1 MPSSR
6 NQRRRRA
13 VLDLQA
19 CQTRYSRGRGIG
31 RYTFHLTEALARTP
45 GAFDYTLCVNG
56 FFADSSAELEATFS
70 PLLGSDRVV
79 RYDATCSQ
87 EPWSAAAID
96 LQQLAGE
103 WIAQHAWIAQKPDIV
118 HVNSV
123 FEGLSGEA
131 VVPDVAGL
139 PRGTVLSATAYD
151 LIPLIFAETYL
162 HDDTTRAWYRSRI
175 DRLCRCDV
183 LLAISDATRR
193 DIIERLGYPADRVV
207 SVQGAT
213 DERFSPAE
221 VPHARARALLEAHHL
236 AQPYVM
242 YTGGIDHRKNVE
254 GIIRA
259 FAMLPQ
265 AQRDAHQLAI
275 VCSVSDPERI
285 RLEKLVRSSG
295 LTPRSVVLTGFV
307 SDADLVDLYRC
318 CELFVFPS
326 RYEGFGLPVLEAM
339 ACGAPTI
346 AADTSSLPEIVGRQ
360 DALFSI
366 DRDEHVAAAIAHALS
381 DAGFRRSLREQG
393 LARAKSFSWRR
404 VADRAADAWDDAIA
418 RKQDRVA
425 IAVTTLR
432 PRLAVVTPLLPE
444 RSGIADFVNEL
455 LPHLAAHFRIELF
468 VSAEAD
474 AERYRAAGFAVHPW
488 QELPATWLDYDG
500 GVVYQFGNSSFHAH
514 MLPLLRM
521 CPGTVFLHD
530 AYLSGL
536 MAHVESA
543 SSAGRGFFRDMLR
556 YCHPGD
562 AVDQYDG
569 LGRDDA
575 IERHPMSRWVADH
588 ATGVVVTS
596 EHARQV
602 MLTRGQLDGARCRVV
617 AHQRSP
623 RVVAAA
629 DRARVRDALG
639 IADSELLVC
648 SFGFAADRKLSN
660 ELIDA
665 WCSARPKDPARLVL
679 VGEAEGPY
687 GDALRRRTRQPSD
700 ARNVEITGYVSDDV
714 FHAYMQ
720 AADLVVQLRQR
731 SRGEA
736 SGAALYAMAHGKPL
750 VASRHGSL
758 AEITP
763 DACIHVGDPLD
774 VDELAR
780 VLAELAGDAD
790 KRERIGARAQQW
802 IRETCDPAAA
812 ARDAASAIACFNDP
826 AIVRRRSDLAARV
839 HAVASL
845 PHPATQGDWAQD
857 ALARAA
863 RAEPAR
869 TRSAV
874 AGSIARAIGT
884 LVPLH
889 SRHEARRGDESWTR
903 GGTLTLLG
911 SDSRLLTHCGVKNG
925 HRITTAGRDGFL
937 VYGPYIRVPS
947 GKYRVRVY
955 GARHAIGNGTAPILE
970 AVCNGGR
977 HPLAKCEMNDGSA
990 IGDLLGRLDFAA
1002 EQAIGDLEIRIRVTN
1017 ATDMAVDSIDLV
1029 ALAS

>member
-6 NQRRRRA
+6 NQRRHRA

-19 CQTRYSRGRGIG
+19 CQTPYSRGRGIG
-31 RYTFHLTEALARTP
+31 RYTFHLTEALARTA

-56 FFADSSAELEATFS
+56 FFADSSAELDSTFS
-70 PLLGSDRVV
+70 PLLGPDRLI
-79 RYDATCSQ
+79 RYDATCSRNA
-87 EPWSAAAID
+87 WSARVID

-103 WIAQHAWIAQKPDIV
+103 WIAQHAWIAQKPDLV

-123 FEGLSGEA
+123 FEGLAGDA
-131 VVPDVAGL
+131 VVPDATGL
-139 PRGTVLSATAYD
+139 PRSTVLSATAYD
-151 LIPLIFAETYL
+151 LIPLIFAKTYL
-162 HDDTTRAWYRSRI
+162 HDETTRAWYRSRI

-193 DIIERLGYPADRVV
+193 DIIERLDYPADRIV
-207 SVQGAT
+207 SVQGAA
-213 DERFSPAE
+213 DERFSSADVSPA
-221 VPHARARALLEAHHL
+221 RTRALLQAHGL
-236 AQPYVM
+236 TQPYVM

-259 FAMLPQ
+259 FALLPL
-265 AQRDAHQLAI
+265 AQRATRQLAI
-275 VCSVSDPERI
+275 VCSVSDPDRT
-285 RLEKLVRSSG
+285 RLENLVRSSG
-295 LTPRSVVLTGFV
+295 LPARSVVLTGFV

-360 DALFSI
+360 DALFPI
-366 DRDEHVAAAIAHALS
+366 DRDEHVATAIARALA
-381 DAGFRRSLREQG
+381 DADFRHSLREHG
-393 LARAKSFSWRR
+393 LRRAKSFSWQQ
-404 VADRAADAWDDAIA
+404 VADRAADAWEDAIA
-418 RKQDRVA
+418 RKQERVA
-425 IAVTTLR
+425 ISVTAR
-432 PRLAVVTPLLPE
+432 QPRLALVTPLLPE
-444 RSGIADFVNEL
+444 RSGVADFVTEL

-468 VSAEAD
+468 ASPEAD
-474 AERYRAAGFAVHPW
+474 AERYRAMGFVVHPW
-488 QELPATWLDYDG
+488 QALPATWLDYDG

-521 CPGTVFLHD
+521 CPGTVFMHD

-543 SSAGRGFFRDMLR
+543 SPAGRGFFRDMLR
-556 YCHPGD
+556 YCHPGN
-562 AVDQYDG
+562 AVGQYDRD
-569 LGRDDA
+569 GRDDA

-602 MLTRGQLDGARCRVV
+602 MLARGQLDGARCRVV
-617 AHQRSP
+617 SHQRSV
-623 RVVAAA
+623 RVVSA
-629 DRARVRDALG
+629 DDQARARNALG
-639 IADSELLVC
+639 IPDSALLVC

-665 WCSARPKDPARLVL
+665 WSRARLADPARLVL
-679 VGEAEGPY
+679 VGEADGPY
-687 GDALRRRTRQPSD
+687 GSALRRRIEHRSD
-700 ARNVEITGYVSDDV
+700 ARSVEVTGYVGDDI
-714 FHAYMQ
+714 FHTYMQ
-720 AADLVVQLRQR
+720 AADVVVQLRQR

-758 AEITP
+758 ADIAP

-774 VDELAR
+774 VEELAR
-780 VLAELAGDAD
+780 VLADLAGNPDA
-790 KRERIGARAQQW
+790 RERIGARAQQW
-802 IRETCDPAAA
+802 IREACNPAAA

-826 AIVRRRSDLAARV
+826 AIVRRRGDLAARV
-839 HAVASL
+839 RTVASL
-845 PHPATQGDWAQD
+845 PHPGIPDDWTQDV
-857 ALARAA
+857 LMRAA
-863 RAEPAR
+863 QSEPVR

-874 AGSIARAIGT
+874 AAAIARTIAA
-884 LVPLH
+884 LAPLH
-889 SRHEARRGDESWTR
+889 AGPEVRRADESWTR

-911 SDSRLLTHCGVKNG
+911 SDSRLLTHCGVKSG
-925 HRITTAGRDGFL
+925 HRIATAGRDGFL

-947 GKYRVRVY
+947 GNYRVRVY
-955 GARHAIGNGTAPILE
+955 GVRNGPGNGTVPILE

-977 HPLAKCEMNDGSA
+977 HSLARCEMAASSTIA
-990 IGDLLGRLDFAA
+990 DLLGRLDFAA
-1002 EQAIGDLEIRIRVTN
+1002 EQPIGDLEIRIRVTN
-1017 ATDMAVDSIDLV
+1017 SADMAVESIDLV
-1029 ALAS
+1029 ALPG